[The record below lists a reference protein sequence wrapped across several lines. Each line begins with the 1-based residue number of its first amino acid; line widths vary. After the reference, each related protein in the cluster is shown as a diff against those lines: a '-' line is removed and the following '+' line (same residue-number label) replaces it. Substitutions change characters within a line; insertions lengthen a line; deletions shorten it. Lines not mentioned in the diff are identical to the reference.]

1 MSDLEAVLAAQRAQ
15 GADVAGV
22 ADPEPGVLAD
32 HDDAGAER
40 LDEHGAD
47 ELLGVQLASSRVN
60 SMHQHGVEAGRLQQR
75 EPVAP
80 GR

>member
-1 MSDLEAVLAAQRAQ
+1 MLAAELAQ

-22 ADPEPGVLAD
+22 ADAEPGVLAD

-40 LDEHGAD
+40 LDEQVRD
-47 ELLGVQLASSRVN
+47 ELLGGLLANSRVN
-60 SMHQHGVEAGRLQQR
+60 SITSTASRPAASSRRRAGG
-75 EPVAP
+75 P